1 MDRSVFVQRC
11 NTWAANGTPFLFV
24 IDYDL
29 KHFHMVKPGDAAS
42 QQIFYQVGERSNVS
56 GAMGTV
62 SDAKGTVP
70 GSGGTVSGSGGTVSG
85 SKDAVSGSGGTASGS
100 EDAVSGSRGT
110 ASGSGG
116 TQHRDRKNE
125 PSSIDVNRI
134 QQRKGNTFPG
144 SGVDVERGQQ
154 HASRENS
161 WSDAHKLPFRPPA
174 DFRFDLSPVPFS
186 RYEKAFKLVRKNILH
201 GNSFLLNLT
210 FPTAID
216 TDLSLEEIFL
226 HSQAPYKLY
235 FKDQFVL
242 FSPESFIQ
250 IRDGEI
256 YSYPMKGTIDASVPH
271 AEQKL
276 MENEKELWEHNTIV
290 DLIRNDLSMVARNV
304 EVTKYRYIDRV
315 RTHKNELLQVS
326 SEIRG
331 QLGGAWKGR
340 LGEILLQLLPAGSIS
355 GAPKKKTREIIAAAE
370 GEKRGYFTGIFGI
383 FDGENVDSAVMIRFI
398 ERAGNGLQFRSGG
411 GITGHS
417 DVQQEYNEMI
427 DKVYVPFI

>member
-24 IDYDL
+24 IDYEL

-56 GAMGTV
+56 GAMGTY
-62 SDAKGTVP
+62 SSAKG
-70 GSGGTVSGSGGTVSG
+70 S
-85 SKDAVSGSGGTASGS
+85 
-100 EDAVSGSRGT
+100 VSGSRGT
-110 ASGSGG
+110 VSDAFETVSGSRGF
-116 TQHRDRKNE
+116 QQRDRKKK
-125 PSSIDVNRI
+125 SSSLDVDRV
-134 QQRKGNTFPG
+134 QQRQGNTFPG
-144 SGVDVERGQQ
+144 SGADVEKWQQ

-161 WSDAHKLPFRPPA
+161 RSVTRKAPGRRPA
-174 DFRFDLSPVPFS
+174 EFRFDLSPVPFS
-186 RYEKAFKLVRKNILH
+186 KYEKAFKLVRKNILH

-210 FPTAID
+210 FPTAVG
-216 TDLSLEEIFL
+216 TDLSLEEIFF
-226 HSQAPYKLY
+226 HSMAPYKLY

-242 FSPESFIQ
+242 FSPESFIR

-256 YSYPMKGTIDASVPH
+256 FSYPMKGTIDASVPD

-290 DLIRNDLSMVARNV
+290 DLIRNDLSMVARDV
-304 EVTKYRYIDRV
+304 EVTRYRYIDRV

-331 QLGGAWKGR
+331 QLGGAWKAR
-340 LGEILLQLLPAGSIS
+340 LGEMLLELLPAGSIS

-398 ERAGNGLQFRSGG
+398 ERTGGGLQFRSGG